1 MTKRPE
7 HGFTLIE
14 IMVAMAVM
22 AIALTVIIELF
33 SGALRLA
40 RKSEDYSR
48 AVFYGRQLL
57 EELNLKTAFPTL
69 EATGKFESAYRWK
82 YVVEPVPMV
91 SEEQEKEFPIELYKL
106 KVWVLWDSGTREKS
120 LTFESLKTIAKPEEG
135 T

>member
-1 MTKRPE
+1 MKRRTDK
-7 HGFTLIE
+7 GFTLIE
-14 IMVAMAVM
+14 IMVAVAVM

-57 EELNLKTAFPTL
+57 EELYLKNAFPAL
-69 EATGKFESAYRWK
+69 EETGKFESGYRWR
-82 YVVEPVPMV
+82 YVAEPVPMV
-91 SEEQEKEFPIELYKL
+91 SQEQAKDFPIELYKL
-106 KVWVLWDSGTREKS
+106 KVWVLWDSGTKEKS
-120 LTFESLKTIAKPEEG
+120 LTFESLKTIAKKEDE